1 MKKVCQFHEK
11 KINSKNI
18 FFCNNFTQKIIIGEN
33 EAEDEELPEDIK
45 TANKSHIDD
54 VEENL
59 NNDDQ
64 EFQEEESIENS
75 KDQDFEEEV
84 SIENSKSVDENN
96 ESLPT
101 EQNVQDTEEYPND
114 ITNPEDNLNQDTI
127 ANELMGDD
135 LTPDVQDSTTTQDDH
150 NVLANTDINYCKCI
164 TDQIN
169 NSKKDEPNPDNNDED
184 IATTDVN
191 EESKLDEEEENGV
204 ASDAAPDKDEK
215 EPEKTSAA
223 ADDKQE
229 GLLISRIFC
238 YNNFIKNF

>member
-1 MKKVCQFHEK
+1 MKKVRQFNEK
-11 KINSKNI
+11 KNSKNT
-18 FFCNNFTQKIIIGEN
+18 FFCNNFTQKIIIGEI
-33 EAEDEELPEDIK
+33 EAEDKELPEDIK

-64 EFQEEESIENS
+64 EFYE
-75 KDQDFEEEV
+75 DFEEEL

-101 EQNVQDTEEYPND
+101 EQKVQDNEEYPND

-191 EESKLDEEEENGV
+191 EESKLDEEEEN
-204 ASDAAPDKDEK
+204 APDEDEM
-215 EPEKTSAA
+215 EPEKTSAT
-223 ADDKQE
+223 ADDKLE

-238 YNNFIKNF
+238 YHNFI